1 MNDLTVVDSIYLDAQ
16 QKEDVRRLSSLG
28 YSSKD
33 IAVSLGLSPEDVG
46 LFVRDAETVG
56 TSVNFLIREGILV
69 ARAAPEI
76 KLHEAAEG
84 GNVEA
89 IKQLEAVRKRHTF
102 ERLIE
107 QMDDDDLIKPSR
119 IDFDKVDI
127 NQIQR
132 ILSTGTLE
140 ALAPDEREYY
150 SLMEMVR
157 GLRARMRINGK
168 LVTKAGIIR
177 LLKSE
182 PYGLSDWMA
191 RQVYADSLNF
201 FYTQDNVRPQAFAN
215 LYAEKAEN
223 WANTVFLMGNV
234 KEAKNLLK
242 LAAELRGCYKDQ
254 QTEIPEELLSQKST
268 VIYTTSRKDLGVPEI
283 DRKELEEFIDAIP
296 EIPVIVRD
304 NIKEDAR
311 IKAFDLKKRM
321 LYDIKEFG
329 EDNEGE

>member
-1 MNDLTVVDSIYLDAQ
+1 MTTN
-16 QKEDVRRLSSLG
+16 
-28 YSSKD
+28 
-33 IAVSLGLSPEDVG
+33 
-46 LFVRDAETVG
+46 
-56 TSVNFLIREGILV
+56 
-69 ARAAPEI
+69 
-76 KLHEAAEG
+76 
-84 GNVEA
+84 
-89 IKQLEAVRKRHTF
+89 
-102 ERLIE
+102 
-107 QMDDDDLIKPSR
+107 LIKPSR

-254 QTEIPEELLSQKST
+254 QAEIPEELLSQKST

-296 EIPVIVRD
+296 EIPVIVRE

-321 LYDIKEFG
+321 LYDIKGVRGKITKVSNANADDVEIKYG
-329 EDNEGE
+329 HIIQVLTDWIDTTILVSIDGRGMAKSTVIQARRSAGVWKKCPAVRSLLLPIPTVTWKII

>member
-1 MNDLTVVDSIYLDAQ
+1 MTTN
-16 QKEDVRRLSSLG
+16 
-28 YSSKD
+28 
-33 IAVSLGLSPEDVG
+33 
-46 LFVRDAETVG
+46 
-56 TSVNFLIREGILV
+56 
-69 ARAAPEI
+69 
-76 KLHEAAEG
+76 
-84 GNVEA
+84 
-89 IKQLEAVRKRHTF
+89 
-102 ERLIE
+102 
-107 QMDDDDLIKPSR
+107 LIKPSR

-168 LVTKAGIIR
+168 LVTKAG
-177 LLKSE
+177 
-182 PYGLSDWMA
+182 
-191 RQVYADSLNF
+191 QVYADSLNF

-254 QTEIPEELLSQKST
+254 QAEIPEELLSQKST

>member
-107 QMDDDDLIKPSR
+107 QMDDDELIKPSR

-296 EIPVIVRD
+296 EIPVIVRE

>member
-1 MNDLTVVDSIYLDAQ
+1 M
-16 QKEDVRRLSSLG
+16 KENI
-28 YSSKD
+28 
-33 IAVSLGLSPEDVG
+33 IALWNG
-46 LFVRDAETVG
+46 TG
-56 TSVNFLIREGILV
+56 TSCPY
-69 ARAAPEI
+69 A
-76 KLHEAAEG
+76 
-84 GNVEA
+84 
-89 IKQLEAVRKRHTF
+89 
-102 ERLIE
+102 
-107 QMDDDDLIKPSR
+107 
-119 IDFDKVDI
+119 
-127 NQIQR
+127 
-132 ILSTGTLE
+132 
-140 ALAPDEREYY
+140 Y
-150 SLMEMVR
+150 
-157 GLRARMRINGK
+157 NGK

-254 QTEIPEELLSQKST
+254 QAEIPEELLSQKST

-296 EIPVIVRD
+296 EIPVIVRE

>member
-1 MNDLTVVDSIYLDAQ
+1 MTTN
-16 QKEDVRRLSSLG
+16 
-28 YSSKD
+28 
-33 IAVSLGLSPEDVG
+33 
-46 LFVRDAETVG
+46 
-56 TSVNFLIREGILV
+56 
-69 ARAAPEI
+69 
-76 KLHEAAEG
+76 
-84 GNVEA
+84 
-89 IKQLEAVRKRHTF
+89 
-102 ERLIE
+102 
-107 QMDDDDLIKPSR
+107 LIKPSR

-321 LYDIKEFG
+321 LYSYAAAPCSNCPSGFFANADTGRLSPSILEIGSIKSLTILTVSGRPVNSFG
-329 EDNEGE
+329 AGSASGLDQDAGTSTLCTASTPASIAL

>member
-1 MNDLTVVDSIYLDAQ
+1 MTTN
-16 QKEDVRRLSSLG
+16 
-28 YSSKD
+28 
-33 IAVSLGLSPEDVG
+33 
-46 LFVRDAETVG
+46 
-56 TSVNFLIREGILV
+56 
-69 ARAAPEI
+69 
-76 KLHEAAEG
+76 
-84 GNVEA
+84 
-89 IKQLEAVRKRHTF
+89 
-102 ERLIE
+102 
-107 QMDDDDLIKPSR
+107 LIKPSR

-254 QTEIPEELLSQKST
+254 QAEIPEELLSQKST
-268 VIYTTSRKDLGVPEI
+268 VIYTTSRKDLGVPAI

>member
-1 MNDLTVVDSIYLDAQ
+1 MTTN
-16 QKEDVRRLSSLG
+16 
-28 YSSKD
+28 
-33 IAVSLGLSPEDVG
+33 
-46 LFVRDAETVG
+46 
-56 TSVNFLIREGILV
+56 
-69 ARAAPEI
+69 
-76 KLHEAAEG
+76 
-84 GNVEA
+84 
-89 IKQLEAVRKRHTF
+89 
-102 ERLIE
+102 
-107 QMDDDDLIKPSR
+107 LIKPSR

-242 LAAELRGCYKDQ
+242 LAAELRGCYTDRNTGGTAF
-254 QTEIPEELLSQKST
+254 TEKHG
-268 VIYTTSRKDLGVPEI
+268 Y
-283 DRKELEEFIDAIP
+283 
-296 EIPVIVRD
+296 
-304 NIKEDAR
+304 
-311 IKAFDLKKRM
+311 
-321 LYDIKEFG
+321 LYYQP
-329 EDNEGE
+329 

>member
-1 MNDLTVVDSIYLDAQ
+1 MTTN
-16 QKEDVRRLSSLG
+16 
-28 YSSKD
+28 
-33 IAVSLGLSPEDVG
+33 
-46 LFVRDAETVG
+46 
-56 TSVNFLIREGILV
+56 
-69 ARAAPEI
+69 
-76 KLHEAAEG
+76 
-84 GNVEA
+84 
-89 IKQLEAVRKRHTF
+89 
-102 ERLIE
+102 
-107 QMDDDDLIKPSR
+107 LIKPSR

-234 KEAKNLLK
+234 KEA
-242 LAAELRGCYKDQ
+242 
-254 QTEIPEELLSQKST
+254 QKST

-296 EIPVIVRD
+296 EIPVIVRE

>member
-1 MNDLTVVDSIYLDAQ
+1 M
-16 QKEDVRRLSSLG
+16 
-28 YSSKD
+28 
-33 IAVSLGLSPEDVG
+33 
-46 LFVRDAETVG
+46 
-56 TSVNFLIREGILV
+56 
-69 ARAAPEI
+69 
-76 KLHEAAEG
+76 
-84 GNVEA
+84 
-89 IKQLEAVRKRHTF
+89 
-102 ERLIE
+102 
-107 QMDDDDLIKPSR
+107 
-119 IDFDKVDI
+119 
-127 NQIQR
+127 
-132 ILSTGTLE
+132 
-140 ALAPDEREYY
+140 
-150 SLMEMVR
+150 
-157 GLRARMRINGK
+157 
-168 LVTKAGIIR
+168 TKAGIIR

-182 PYGLSDWMA
+182 PYGLSDWMS

-234 KEAKNLLK
+234 KEAKNLLR
-242 LAAELRGCYKDQ
+242 LAAELRGCYKEQ
-254 QTEIPEELLSQKST
+254 QAEIPEELLSQKST

-296 EIPVIVRD
+296 EIPVIVRE

>member
-1 MNDLTVVDSIYLDAQ
+1 MTTN
-16 QKEDVRRLSSLG
+16 
-28 YSSKD
+28 
-33 IAVSLGLSPEDVG
+33 
-46 LFVRDAETVG
+46 
-56 TSVNFLIREGILV
+56 
-69 ARAAPEI
+69 
-76 KLHEAAEG
+76 
-84 GNVEA
+84 
-89 IKQLEAVRKRHTF
+89 
-102 ERLIE
+102 
-107 QMDDDDLIKPSR
+107 LIKPSR

-234 KEAKNLLK
+234 KEA
-242 LAAELRGCYKDQ
+242 ETGGG
-254 QTEIPEELLSQKST
+254 
-268 VIYTTSRKDLGVPEI
+268 TSR
-283 DRKELEEFIDAIP
+283 
-296 EIPVIVRD
+296 
-304 NIKEDAR
+304 
-311 IKAFDLKKRM
+311 M
-321 LYDIKEFG
+321 LQGSTGRNTGGTACTEKYG
-329 EDNEGE
+329 YLYYQP

>member
-1 MNDLTVVDSIYLDAQ
+1 MTTN
-16 QKEDVRRLSSLG
+16 
-28 YSSKD
+28 
-33 IAVSLGLSPEDVG
+33 
-46 LFVRDAETVG
+46 
-56 TSVNFLIREGILV
+56 
-69 ARAAPEI
+69 
-76 KLHEAAEG
+76 
-84 GNVEA
+84 
-89 IKQLEAVRKRHTF
+89 
-102 ERLIE
+102 
-107 QMDDDDLIKPSR
+107 LIKPSR

-283 DRKELEEFIDAIP
+283 DRKELEELRQSPAGEQELEKVKNKFESTQIFG
-296 EIPVIVRD
+296 
-304 NIKEDAR
+304 NINSC
-311 IKAFDLKKRM
+311 
-321 LYDIKEFG
+321 YCT
-329 EDNEGE
+329 

>member
-1 MNDLTVVDSIYLDAQ
+1 MTTN
-16 QKEDVRRLSSLG
+16 
-28 YSSKD
+28 
-33 IAVSLGLSPEDVG
+33 
-46 LFVRDAETVG
+46 
-56 TSVNFLIREGILV
+56 
-69 ARAAPEI
+69 
-76 KLHEAAEG
+76 
-84 GNVEA
+84 
-89 IKQLEAVRKRHTF
+89 
-102 ERLIE
+102 
-107 QMDDDDLIKPSR
+107 LIKPSR

-215 LYAEKAEN
+215 LYAEKAVN
-223 WANTVFLMGNV
+223 W
-234 KEAKNLLK
+234 
-242 LAAELRGCYKDQ
+242 AAELRGCYKDQ
-254 QTEIPEELLSQKST
+254 QAEIPEELLSQKST

-329 EDNEGE
+329 EDNEG